1 MSHEIK
7 FGVGV
12 LQEYPWQELTRLWH
26 QFDSLGFDSTFI
38 ADHFVN
44 YAHPTSPWLEGWT
57 TLAGLATCTSQI
69 RIGMLVSSIP
79 LRNPALLARQ
89 ALTVD
94 HISNGRLNLGIGSG
108 APGSIDPS
116 YKMIGI
122 EDWPQEERI
131 ERFREQVEIVDKLLQ
146 NTTSSY
152 NGKYYKLEETVM
164 APEPIQ
170 KPRPPLTI
178 AAHVKESLRVAAEF
192 ADTWVS
198 YGAEFGAPPEKVVKN
213 TQRRISLLDKYC
225 EELGRDPATIGRA
238 LLIFGAEASTAFA
251 SEEHFK
257 EIVERYTSLGID
269 ELIFFYP
276 FFAPDQIPSFERIA
290 RETIPSLRKS

>member
-1 MSHEIK
+1 MNREIK

-12 LQEYPWQELTRLWH
+12 LQDLPWQELVRLWQ
-26 QFDSLGFDSTFI
+26 QFDSMGFDSTFI

-44 YAHPTSPWLEGWT
+44 YANPTSPWLECWT
-57 TLAGLATCTSQI
+57 TLAGLASCTSEI
-69 RIGMLVSSIP
+69 RIGTLVTAIP

-94 HISNGRLNLGIGSG
+94 HISNGRLNLGIGAG

-122 EDWPQEERI
+122 EDWSQDERI
-131 ERFREQVEIVDKLLQ
+131 ERFREQVEIIDTLLRHKISNYQ
-146 NTTSSY
+146 
-152 NGKYYKLEETVM
+152 GKYYNLVETIM
-164 APEPIQ
+164 APGPIQ

-178 AAHVKESLRVAAEF
+178 AAHVKKSLKIAAEF

-198 YGAEFGAPPEKVVKN
+198 YGAEFGAPPETVVKV
-213 TQRRISLLDKYC
+213 TRRRSRILDKYC
-225 EELGRDPATIGRA
+225 EEMGRDPATIGRA
-238 LLIFGAEASTAFA
+238 LLIFGAEGNTAFA
-251 SEEHFK
+251 SEGHFTK
-257 EIVERYTSLGID
+257 IVERYTALGID

-290 RETIPSLRKS
+290 SETIPSLREA